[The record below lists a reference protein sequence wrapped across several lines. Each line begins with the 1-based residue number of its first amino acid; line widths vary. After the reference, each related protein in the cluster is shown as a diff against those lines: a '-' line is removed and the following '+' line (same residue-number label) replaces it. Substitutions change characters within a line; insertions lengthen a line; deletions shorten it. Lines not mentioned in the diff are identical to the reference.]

1 MFSRFKCRSAGWKVY
16 LATTITFSLFIH
28 PARAE
33 TASADT
39 EPVGKLITATNLQEV
54 TVTATRTSRKVS
66 EIPES
71 VSVVDTEQIRTR
83 QAADI
88 GDLLRYLPNIDLG
101 GGPRN
106 LGISPTIRGMADDRI
121 LFLLDGARQ
130 DFNRGHN
137 ARIFTDPSLLKRV
150 DVMRGPASAIWGS
163 GALGGVIS
171 FTTLDATDLLRPGE
185 RSGIKVRGGFQSMNE
200 QYIPG
205 TSVYGLVGEEF
216 DYLLDFSYR
225 NAADD
230 IRHGDGSK
238 LQNSQFQSYAGLAK
252 FNWTPGDHRFTFSTQ
267 TFDQT
272 GKVPANS
279 QTASTPD
286 TLVDRDTEQRNYTL
300 RYRYENPDN
309 TWLNP
314 EVLVYHNTTHSLEKR
329 LLDRRR
335 DETDFS
341 TTGINARNSSR
352 LDLSSFATQLI
363 TYGVDYFHN
372 EAKGKRNGAIRP
384 EFPRGNA
391 DVVGVF
397 LQDEI
402 TLWDRLSL
410 IPGVRWDYFRSEA
423 EGMATSANKND
434 RVNFKIGGLFKVT
447 EWFSLIGN
455 YSEAFRAPTLG
466 ELFTTGTHFTCGPG
480 CANLFVPNPNLK
492 PETAF
497 NKEVGARI
505 QKSDLLYED
514 DRLAIRGAYFHNKVK
529 DFVDLMVDFVFFPV
543 PGNPGRGGVTTSDNV
558 RDAVLEGFEIEA
570 NYAAKYGYT
579 GFSYSQT
586 RGYNRTDGGVLSNV
600 QPDRWIVMA
609 GLNWPTYDLS
619 LGWRSSIIE
628 AQNRVPTGGTPTP
641 GYTLH
646 DLTLTWLPQNGS
658 LKGVRLDFGI
668 DNLTDKDYRR
678 HLNVLRDP
686 GRNYKLAVS
695 YQF

>member
-1 MFSRFKCRSAGWKVY
+1 MFSRFKWRPVNWLIF
-16 LATTITFSLFIH
+16 LATVCTSALFS
-28 PARAE
+28 
-33 TASADT
+33 ASADAQT
-39 EPVGKLITATNLQEV
+39 TAAGTKLVDKLIVSDLREI
-54 TVTATRTSRKVS
+54 TVTATRTRRKVADT
-66 EIPES
+66 PES
-71 VSVVDTEQIRTR
+71 VSIVDTEQIRTR

-88 GDLLRYLPNIDLG
+88 GDVLRYLPNIELG

-106 LGISPTIRGMADDRI
+106 LGLSPTIRGMSDGRI

-150 DVMRGPASAIWGS
+150 DVMRGPASTVWGS

-171 FTTLDATDLLRPGE
+171 FTTLDATDLLRGDE
-185 RSGIKVRGGFQSMNE
+185 RFGTKIRGGFQSMNE

-205 TSVYGLVGEEF
+205 LSVFGLAGESF

-225 NAADD
+225 NAASD
-230 IRHGDGSK
+230 IRHGDGSR
-238 LQNSQFQSYAGLAK
+238 LQNSQFESYAGLAK

-272 GKVPANS
+272 GEIPANS
-279 QTASTPD
+279 QAVSTPGA
-286 TLVDRDTEQRNYTL
+286 LVDRNTEQRNYTL
-300 RYRYENPDN
+300 RYRYEETDN
-309 TWLNP
+309 ALLNP
-314 EVLVYHNTTHSLEKR
+314 EVLVYHNTTYSFEKR

-341 TTGINARNSSR
+341 TTGINARNSSHFN
-352 LDLSSFATQLI
+352 LASFATQRL
-363 TYGVDYFHN
+363 TYGVDYYHN
-372 EAKGKRNGAIRP
+372 EAKGKRNGVPRS
-384 EFPRGNA
+384 EFPRGEA
-391 DVVGVF
+391 DVVGVY

-402 TLWDRLSL
+402 TLWERLSL
-410 IPGVRWDYFRSEA
+410 IPGVRWDYFS
-423 EGMATSANKND
+423 SQANGIGASTNTND
-434 RVNFKIGGLFKVT
+434 RVNFKLGGLLKIT
-447 EWFSLIGN
+447 EWFSITGGYN
-455 YSEAFRAPTLG
+455 EAFRAPTLG
-466 ELFTTGTHFTCGPG
+466 ELFTTGTHFSCGRG

-505 QKSDLLYED
+505 HKSDLLYQND
-514 DRLAIRGAYFHNKVK
+514 HLAIRGAYFHNKVK

-543 PGNPGRGGVTTSDNV
+543 SGNPGRGGITTSDNV

-570 NYAAKYGYT
+570 NYAAQYGYA
-579 GFSYSQT
+579 GFSYAQT
-586 RGYNRTDGGVLSNV
+586 RGYNRTDGGVLSNI
-600 QPDRWIVMA
+600 QPDKWIIMA
-609 GLNWPTYDLS
+609 GLTWPTYSLS
-619 LGWRSSIIE
+619 LGWRSSIVE
-628 AQNRVPTGGTPTP
+628 AQNRVPTGGTATP

-658 LKGVRLDFGI
+658 FKGVRLDLGI

-678 HLNVLRDP
+678 HLSVLKDP

>member
-1 MFSRFKCRSAGWKVY
+1 MPFRLKCSLAISRVH
-16 LATTITFSLFIH
+16 LLTITSIFTFYG
-28 PARAE
+28 
-33 TASADT
+33 SAHAQQT
-39 EPVGKLITATNLQEV
+39 SPPPGQKLVSANLQEI
-54 TVTATRTSRKVS
+54 TVTATRTSRKVN
-66 EIPES
+66 EVPES

-88 GDLLRYLPNIDLG
+88 GDVLRYLPNVELG

-106 LGISPTIRGMADDRI
+106 LGLNPVIRGMGDDRI

-150 DVMRGPASAIWGS
+150 DVMRGPASTTWGS

-171 FTTLDATDLLRPGE
+171 FTTLDATDLLRPDE
-185 RSGIKVRGGFQSMNE
+185 RFGVKIRGGFQSMNE

-205 TSVYGLVGEEF
+205 ISAYGLLGEQF

-230 IRHGDGSK
+230 IRHGDGSR
-238 LQNSQFQSYAGLAK
+238 LQNSQFESYASLAK
-252 FNWTPGDHRFTFSTQ
+252 FNWTPGDHHFTFSTQ
-267 TFDQT
+267 TFDQS
-272 GKVPANS
+272 GEVPSNS
-279 QTASTPD
+279 QAASTPD

-300 RYRYENPDN
+300 RYRYANADN

-314 EVLVYHNTTHSLEKR
+314 EVLVYHNTTYSLEKR
-329 LLDRRR
+329 LLDQRR

-341 TTGINARNSSR
+341 TTGVNAHNSTH
-352 LDLSSFATQLI
+352 LNLSEFATQLL
-363 TYGVDYFHN
+363 TYGVDYYHN

-384 EFPRGNA
+384 EFPRGST
-391 DVVGVF
+391 DVVGVY

-402 TLWDRLSL
+402 TLWQRLSL
-410 IPGVRWDYFRSEA
+410 TPGIRWDHYDSQA
-423 EGMATSANKND
+423 DGIAASSNKND
-434 RVNFKIGGLFKVT
+434 RVNFKLGGSLRVTDWLSIIGG
-447 EWFSLIGN
+447 
-455 YSEAFRAPTLG
+455 YSEAFRAPTLS
-466 ELFTTGTHFTCGPG
+466 ELFTTGTHFSCGPG
-480 CANLFVPNPNLK
+480 CANLFTPNPNLK

-505 QKSDLLYED
+505 QKSNLLYEND
-514 DRLAIRGAYFHNKVK
+514 QLTVRGAYFHNKVK
-529 DFVDLMVDFVFFPV
+529 DFVDLMVDFVFYPV
-543 PGNPGRGGVTTSDNV
+543 PGNPGRGGTTSSDNV
-558 RDAVLEGFEIEA
+558 HNAVLEGFEIEG
-570 NYAAKYGYT
+570 NYAMKYAYT
-579 GFSYSQT
+579 GFSYAQT

-600 QPDRWIVMA
+600 QPDKWIVMA
-609 GLNWPTYDLS
+609 GVNWPTYDLS
-619 LGWRSSIIE
+619 LGWRSSIVS

-646 DLTLTWLPQNGS
+646 DLTLTWSPQNGPA
-658 LKGVRLDFGI
+658 KGFRLDFGI

-678 HLNVLRDP
+678 HLNVLKDP